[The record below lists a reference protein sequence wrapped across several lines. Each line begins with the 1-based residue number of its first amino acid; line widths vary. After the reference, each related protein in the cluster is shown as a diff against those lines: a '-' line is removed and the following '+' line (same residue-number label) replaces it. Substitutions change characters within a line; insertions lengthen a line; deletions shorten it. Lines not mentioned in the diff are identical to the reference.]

1 MGFKLANVNG
11 KSSLIFGESYYDINT
26 ISQGK
31 ISSEPSEVLDSLND
45 LHELSSKI
53 DNYEATGLIES
64 SLLGAPI
71 TNSRNCFAVGLNYK
85 AHAEESGME
94 IPPFPMVFTKHTSC
108 IVGPFEDIQMRSDIV
123 DYEAELVV
131 VIGKK
136 GKNITIDNAW
146 EHVAGLTVGQDI
158 SDRAVQF
165 HATPPQFNLGKS
177 FDTFGPIG
185 PFLVSPDLVTNKDS
199 VQIECYVND
208 ELRQESSTDDLIF
221 TVPDIISYISE
232 FLTLTPGDLIFTGT
246 PSGVG
251 ATQGKLLKHGDIV
264 TTSIKEIGTIKNK
277 CVRINDHSNI
287 SFMPEFLKG
296 KIPLNDDS

>member
-31 ISSEPSEVLDSLND
+31 ISSDPSEVLDSLND
-45 LHELSSKI
+45 LHELSSNI
-53 DNYEATGLIES
+53 NNFEPTGLIEN

-108 IVGPFEDIQMRSDIV
+108 IVGPFNEIQMRSDIV

-136 GKNITIDNAW
+136 GKNITKDNAW

-185 PFLVSPDLVTNKDS
+185 PFLVSPDLVTNKDA
-199 VQIECYVND
+199 VQLQCYVND
-208 ELRQESSTDDLIF
+208 ELRQETSTDDLIF

-232 FLTLTPGDLIFTGT
+232 FLTLNTGDLIFTGT

-264 TTSIKEIGTIKNK
+264 TTSINEIGTIINK
-277 CVRINDHSNI
+277 CIRINNHSNVDY
-287 SFMPEFLKG
+287 MPEFLKG
-296 KIPLNDDS
+296 KIPAEDNT

>member
-1 MGFKLANVNG
+1 MGFKLANVGG
-11 KSSLIFGESYYDINT
+11 KSALIHGNSYYDINS
-26 ISQGK
+26 ISQGE
-31 ISSEPSEVLDSLND
+31 ITSDPSYILDSLDD
-45 LHELSSKI
+45 LHDLSNKI
-53 DNYEATGLIES
+53 DNFEPTGLIEN
-64 SLLGAPI
+64 SLLGAPV
-71 TNSRNCFAVGLNYK
+71 TNSRNCFAVGLNYR

-108 IVGPFEDIQMRSDIV
+108 IVGPFDNIEMRSDIV
-123 DYEAELVV
+123 DYEAELVL

-136 GKNITIDNAW
+136 GKNISKEAAW
-146 EHVAGLTVGQDI
+146 DHVAGLTVGQDI

-165 HATPPQFNLGKS
+165 HATPAQFNLGKS

-185 PFLVSPDLVTNKDS
+185 PYLVSPDSVANKNA
-199 VQIECYVND
+199 VQLECHINN

-232 FLTLTPGDLIFTGT
+232 FLTLNTGDLIFTGT

-251 ATQGKLLKHGDIV
+251 ATQGKLLKDGDII

-277 CVRINDHSNI
+277 CIRINDHSNI
-287 SFMPEFLKG
+287 SYMPEFLKG
-296 KIPLNDDS
+296 RIPTNDDS

>member
-31 ISSEPSEVLDSLND
+31 ISSDPSEVLDSLND

-53 DNYEATGLIES
+53 DNYEATGSIES

-108 IVGPFEDIQMRSDIV
+108 IVGPFNEIQMRSDIV

-136 GKNITIDNAW
+136 GKNITKDNAW

-296 KIPLNDDS
+296 KIPVKDDT

>member
-287 SFMPEFLKG
+287 SFMPEFLKR
-296 KIPLNDDS
+296 KIPVKDDT